1 MNEELYKGLTSAS
14 SSGGAWQDRDLNPIL
29 TDAAQKKRPI
39 LKYLNMIPATGNPH
53 KFRRRDKQPFGHWE
67 GDNATSVE
75 TQSSVSMQE
84 VDLKICR
91 SKGFVTD
98 FLAATMGPDEFD
110 VALEEILAHTENC
123 AMQIAA
129 AILWGCDGAAS
140 TYTVSAVTNRGN
152 AYMPAG
158 FDADANIYR
167 QDGGGNA
174 MTLAEINALIDAT
187 DIAGAEESRVFVM
200 SSHMRSR
207 LELQEYASG
216 GARQLPTIAGAFGI
230 TMSTYK
236 GIPILTS
243 DQTRPRAQMGTITL
257 AGSDPGTG
265 TMSNDTYYYK
275 VAPVTVEGEQLASA
289 EANVTLSGGTATQIV
304 TITVTAFQFSDTNS
318 AYSDALYY
326 KVYRGTASSGEVL
339 VATVP
344 ALVYNANGT
353 VGSADTTLIDT
364 GLTQTRG
371 GISSS
376 VTDTELLGSTT
387 APEECVFLVNT
398 DPDNGAQLPAST
410 QKGQAVSE
418 NDLVGLKKIGATTDS
433 EPFLV
438 RSYVALAIKRGAAHG
453 VLRNALAA

>member
-1 MNEELYKGLTSAS
+1 VNEELYKGLTSAS
-14 SSGGAWQDRDLNPIL
+14 TSGGPWQDRDLNPVL
-29 TDAAQKKRPI
+29 TDAAQKKRPL
-39 LKYLNMIPATGNPH
+39 LKYLNMIPATGDPH

-67 GDNATSVE
+67 GDAATSVQ
-75 TQSSVSMQE
+75 TQSSVSTQSRY
-84 VDLKICR
+84 LKIVR

-129 AILWGCDGAAS
+129 GVLWGCDGNAS
-140 TYTVSAVTNRGN
+140 AYTVGALTNRGN
-152 AYMPAG
+152 AYMMAG

-167 QDGGGNA
+167 KDGGGNA
-174 MTLAEINALIDAT
+174 MTLAEINGLIDAT

-207 LELQEYASG
+207 LELQEYSSG

-243 DQTRPRAQMGTITL
+243 DQTRPRAKMGTITL

-265 TMSNDTYYYK
+265 SMTDDTYYYK

-289 EANVTLSGGTATQIV
+289 EAWVTLVGATATQIV
-304 TITVTAFQFSDTNS
+304 TITVTAFQFGNTN
-318 AYSDALYY
+318 ALFSDALYY
-326 KVYRGTASSGEVL
+326 KIYRGTATGGEVL

-344 ALVYNANGT
+344 ALVYNAAGT
-353 VGSADTTLIDT
+353 VGSASTTLIDT

-376 VTDTELLGSTT
+376 ITDTELLGSVT
-387 APEECVFLVNT
+387 APEECVFLVNA
-398 DPDNGAQLPAST
+398 DPENGAQIPAST
-410 QKGQAVSE
+410 QKGQAVSAD
-418 NDLVGLKKIGATTDS
+418 DLIGLKKLGATADH
-433 EPFLV
+433 EQFLV
-438 RSYVALAIKRGAAHG
+438 RSYCTLAIKRGAAHG